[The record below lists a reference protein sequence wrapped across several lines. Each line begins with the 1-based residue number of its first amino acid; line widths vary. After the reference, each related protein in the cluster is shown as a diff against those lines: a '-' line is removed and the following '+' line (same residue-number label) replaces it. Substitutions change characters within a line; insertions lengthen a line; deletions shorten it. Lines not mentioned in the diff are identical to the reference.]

1 MSFAISV
8 FCHLRGNQ
16 EEVKTTSSDKNKQKE
31 LSRQK
36 EQERRE
42 QKEILERENKYR
54 KKFKVICHISMR

>member
-8 FCHLRGNQ
+8 FCHLSGNQ

-36 EQERRE
+36 EQ
-42 QKEILERENKYR
+42 
-54 KKFKVICHISMR
+54 KFKVICHISMR